1 MTAAV
6 FALAGCG
13 DKTDKADKDTVK
25 DDKKQEASADTETP
39 GEDVPEVDM
48 EGPAA
53 EAEQIS
59 ESDGRKL
66 METAVAFTEDLIAA
80 NHDNLVN
87 DYEYDDE
94 MKAIVDSGELEQSI
108 TAAVEASGEYKGT
121 KAAWLGAQAG
131 DYSNVQV
138 PCEFADQSWNMFI
151 AFTADGKIGSGRTD
165 VYKQTP

>member
-1 MTAAV
+1 MRKKALVILMTAAV

-108 TAAVEASGEYKGT
+108 TAAVEASGEYKVK
-121 KAAWLGAQAG
+121 KATWLGAQAR
-131 DYSNVQV
+131 DYSTV
-138 PCEFADQSWNMFI
+138 
-151 AFTADGKIGSGRTD
+151 
-165 VYKQTP
+165 